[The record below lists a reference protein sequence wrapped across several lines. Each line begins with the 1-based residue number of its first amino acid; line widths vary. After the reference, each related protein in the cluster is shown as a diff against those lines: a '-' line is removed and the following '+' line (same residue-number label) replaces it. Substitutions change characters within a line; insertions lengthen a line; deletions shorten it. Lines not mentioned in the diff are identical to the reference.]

1 MRRAWWIV
9 VFSVACGSSS
19 SSPSSML
26 ISQAGGTWTGTLTLT
41 SASGGPECLDV
52 VQQGVGV
59 PDQFTLVITQ
69 TGTSLSATGSTQA
82 AGQTC
87 SYFGTAGDAKL
98 ALDSNICTPGGVRLT
113 CGGNLRDALLA
124 RRSITASVNGS
135 VMTGTI
141 SESWSVFVAGT
152 NFGVLG
158 VIDLSSALTLN
169 RAASFPDR

>member
-1 MRRAWWIV
+1 MRWSWWIV
-9 VFSVACGSSS
+9 VFSAACGSS

-26 ISQAGGTWTGTLTLT
+26 ISQTGGTWTGPVTLT
-41 SASGGPECLDV
+41 SAI
-52 VQQGVGV
+52 GV

-69 TGTSLSATGSTQA
+69 TGTSLSATGSTQT

-158 VIDLSSALTLN
+158 LIDLSSAFTLN
-169 RAASFPDR
+169 RTASLPDR